1 LNGSLVVGDKGAARK
16 TTADMLWVKVWTVPK
31 PGHLAPANMP
41 GTGSS
46 VTLGNLPYRWGLY
59 LGIAY
64 GIGGFIYLFLAIAVF
79 GKGDVSE
86 GIGLFILTI
95 LMEIAA
101 VLVMARSRVTLSPA
115 ACDTE
120 NSAGLCYQLLNAL
133 EVTLLNS
140 SLRETYALT
149 LKPGRGRMVDAKPYV
164 LRAFG

>member
-1 LNGSLVVGDKGAARK
+1 MGDKGAARK

-41 GTGSS
+41 GTGSR

-64 GIGGFIYLFLAIAVF
+64 GIGGFKYLFLAIAVF

-95 LMEIAA
+95 LMELAA
-101 VLVMARSRVTLSPA
+101 VLVTVPPKYSDRSAFIEVDRLSFAPLVGRARQHGSR
-115 ACDTE
+115 
-120 NSAGLCYQLLNAL
+120 
-133 EVTLLNS
+133 
-140 SLRETYALT
+140 
-149 LKPGRGRMVDAKPYV
+149 
-164 LRAFG
+164 